1 MKWAIA
7 ISVILGCAWSG
18 RSADWNQFSGPNRD
32 NISTEE
38 GLLAAWPEDGP
49 ELIWAR
55 SGFGEGY
62 SSVAVSEGTI
72 YTAGM
77 VGADMMVVA
86 LNLDGDVKWKAGN
99 GPAWNAS
106 VRGTRCTPT
115 VVDSHVYVLSGNGR
129 LACLR
134 VADGAEVWGV
144 DLKAEYDG
152 KCGGWGYSDSVLVDG
167 DKVICTVGG
176 KNVVMV
182 ARDKTTG
189 EEVWTSPGLGHM
201 AGYASP
207 IAVTHGKR
215 RIVLGMTEH
224 ALVGVDAGDGRH
236 LWQVEHFN
244 EHGINAQTPIYH
256 EGHILISSGWDCGSV
271 LLKLADDGLAISER
285 WRNKEFDN
293 DFGGIV
299 LVDGHFYGFNWLNN
313 ETGQLMCVAFKTGET
328 VYARFTSD
336 RKRKGAITWA
346 DGMLYGYDEG
356 GEVWIGAAD
365 PEHFE
370 VTSRFNLPSGS
381 GYHWAHPVVSGG
393 RLYIRHGDFLHAYD
407 VKGE

>member
-77 VGADMMVVA
+77 VGADMVVVA
-86 LNLDGDVKWKAGN
+86 LNLDGDVKWKAG
-99 GPAWNAS
+99 
-106 VRGTRCTPT
+106 
-115 VVDSHVYVLSGNGR
+115 
-129 LACLR
+129 
-134 VADGAEVWGV
+134 
-144 DLKAEYDG
+144 
-152 KCGGWGYSDSVLVDG
+152 
-167 DKVICTVGG
+167 
-176 KNVVMV
+176 
-182 ARDKTTG
+182 
-189 EEVWTSPGLGHM
+189 
-201 AGYASP
+201 
-207 IAVTHGKR
+207 
-215 RIVLGMTEH
+215 
-224 ALVGVDAGDGRH
+224 
-236 LWQVEHFN
+236 
-244 EHGINAQTPIYH
+244 
-256 EGHILISSGWDCGSV
+256 
-271 LLKLADDGLAISER
+271 
-285 WRNKEFDN
+285 
-293 DFGGIV
+293 
-299 LVDGHFYGFNWLNN
+299 N

-407 VKGE
+407 VNGE